1 MRTILLNIIILSGL
15 LIGCDF
21 KTTDEYFNDACKKEE
36 QGDYEGAIKDLNIVL
51 KRKPNDIEALI
62 NRAIDKKALG
72 RYDDSMQDFNK
83 AMTLDSNNIMAL
95 YNRGNLFAETERFKQ
110 ALEDYNKAIKLKG
123 GENLYFELKD
133 NESFGLRFSDVE
145 MEAIRLQRGL
155 SRAELGDYE
164 NAFSDFSFCIEN
176 KYGHDLAYL
185 WRGVCY
191 YNLGYLDK
199 ACEDWWK
206 SKELGMEE
214 AQDYIIK
221 NCKTNE

>member
-15 LIGCDF
+15 LISCDF
-21 KTTDEYFNDACKKEE
+21 KTTDEYFNDACQKEE
-36 QGDYEGAIKDLNIVL
+36 QGDYVGAIKDLDIVL

-72 RYDDSMQDFNK
+72 RYDASMQDFNK

-95 YNRGNLFAETERFKQ
+95 YNRGNLFAEIEKYEK
-110 ALEDYNKAIKLKG
+110 ALKDYNKAIKLKG
-123 GENLYFELKD
+123 GENLYFEWKD

-155 SRAELGDYE
+155 SLAEISDYE
-164 NAFSDFSFCIEN
+164 NAFSDFSFCIEK

-191 YNLGYLDK
+191 YNLGHPDK
-199 ACEDWWK
+199 ACEDWTK
-206 SKELGMEE
+206 SDELGMTE
-214 AQDYIIK
+214 AQDYLIN
-221 NCKTNE
+221 NCKTNK